1 MIVTVNVLPFGWV
14 ILRPCCCAGQGSA
27 HRVVLGMDGLTQLQH
42 IPLSCFAVGFG
53 ITCSSCYGRM
63 VLMTCQDVSACNGG
77 SREMVQF
84 MSRPYFGLQWCGWDL
99 GLTVQKV
106 E

>member
-1 MIVTVNVLPFGWV
+1 
-14 ILRPCCCAGQGSA
+14 
-27 HRVVLGMDGLTQLQH
+27 
-42 IPLSCFAVGFG
+42 
-53 ITCSSCYGRM
+53 
-63 VLMTCQDVSACNGG
+63 MTCQDVSACNGG

-84 MSRPYFGLQWCGWDL
+84 MSRPYFGLQCCGWDL